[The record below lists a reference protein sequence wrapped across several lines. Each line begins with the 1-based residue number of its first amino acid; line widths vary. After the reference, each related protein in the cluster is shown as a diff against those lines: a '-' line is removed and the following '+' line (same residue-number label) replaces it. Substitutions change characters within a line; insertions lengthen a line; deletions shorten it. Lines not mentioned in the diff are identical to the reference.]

1 MIYKPNS
8 MRGHH
13 ITNKMTGCGMGSVL
27 LDKGGAGS
35 ASSYTSLGEYKR
47 TTGEGMKVKPAVMP
61 REFSRGKGIGG
72 EIEAKLQSLQ
82 LKDEKRRKPSN
93 IKFSL

>member
-1 MIYKPNS
+1 MIHKPNS
-8 MRGHH
+8 LRGGV
-13 ITNKMTGCGMGSVL
+13 ITNKMGGCGMGSVL
-27 LDKGGAGS
+27 LDKGGAGG

-82 LKDEKRRKPSN
+82 LKNDTRKKPQN